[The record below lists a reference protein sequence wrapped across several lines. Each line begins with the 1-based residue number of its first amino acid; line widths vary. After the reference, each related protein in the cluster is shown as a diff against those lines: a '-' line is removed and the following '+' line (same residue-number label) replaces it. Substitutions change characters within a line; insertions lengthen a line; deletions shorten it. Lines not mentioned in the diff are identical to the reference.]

1 MKILVVCGA
10 GASSTFVALRLR
22 RSATLRGLTASVTA
36 ITEADLLVRLAA
48 AVAHTPVDVVLVGP
62 HLAPAFPAIA
72 QQCAE
77 HGALARLLPTTIFTD
92 RDGETALD
100 LILAAMGQPE
110 QPSQTTTTREVLK

>member
-22 RSATLRGLTASVTA
+22 RSAILRGLTVSVTA
-36 ITEADLLVRLAA
+36 ITESDLAGRLDASH
-48 AVAHTPVDVVLVGP
+48 AVIDVVLVGP

-72 QQCAE
+72 HECAE
-77 HGALARLLPTTIFTD
+77 HGAQTRLLPTTIFTD

-100 LILAAMGQPE
+100 LALDAIGAHP
-110 QPSQTTTTREVLK
+110 